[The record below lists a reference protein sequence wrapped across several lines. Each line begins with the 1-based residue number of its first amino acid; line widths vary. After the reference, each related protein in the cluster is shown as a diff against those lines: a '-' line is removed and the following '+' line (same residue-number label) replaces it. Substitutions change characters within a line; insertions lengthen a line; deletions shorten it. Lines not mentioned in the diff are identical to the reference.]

1 MHAENGQVALDTF
14 KESATDE
21 FDIIL
26 MDMQMPVMDGCQAT
40 EAIRKLDRPDAAT
53 VLIFACTANTFKAD
67 MDKALQSGM
76 NDFLIKPID
85 IKALLKKLRQKGF
98 SETMHPGR

>member
-1 MHAENGQVALDTF
+1 
-14 KESATDE
+14 
-21 FDIIL
+21 
-26 MDMQMPVMDGCQAT
+26 
-40 EAIRKLDRPDAAT
+40 
-53 VLIFACTANTFKAD
+53 